1 MTEFAEVFVD
11 QGQDIRKTIEAFVIE
26 KGWKEVI
33 VVNAIGSVKDLILA
47 APIRNELPLKVGRTP
62 CYGAAEILS
71 FTGEIMVKDRMDPQ
85 LRQVYP
91 DTDSPLFIQH
101 PRQLR
106 QSRRTG
112 HGRRTLGRHS
122 LPEPASV
129 PSAVGM
135 KGMAYSPHRYGH
147 RPWKAGIA

>member
-1 MTEFAEVFVD
+1 MTDFAEVFID

-47 APIRNELPLKVGRTP
+47 APISNELPLKVGRTP

-71 FTGEIMVKDRMDPQ
+71 FTGEVMVKEKMDPQ

-91 DTDSPLFIQH
+91 DRDSPLFIH
-101 PRQLR
+101 IHASCARAGGLVMGGGLWGGTAFRSLR
-106 QSRRTG
+106 VF
-112 HGRRTLGRHS
+112 L
-122 LPEPASV
+122 
-129 PSAVGM
+129 
-135 KGMAYSPHRYGH
+135 
-147 RPWKAGIA
+147 RPVE

>member
-1 MTEFAEVFVD
+1 MTDFAEVFID

-47 APIRNELPLKVGRTP
+47 APISNELPLKVGRTP

-71 FTGEIMVKDRMDPQ
+71 FTGEVMVKEKMDPQ

-91 DTDSPLFIQH
+91 DMDSPLFIH
-101 PRQLR
+101 IHASCARAGGLVMGGGLWGGTAFRSLR
-106 QSRRTG
+106 VF
-112 HGRRTLGRHS
+112 L
-122 LPEPASV
+122 
-129 PSAVGM
+129 
-135 KGMAYSPHRYGH
+135 
-147 RPWKAGIA
+147 RPVE

>member
-47 APIRNELPLKVGRTP
+47 APISNELPLKVGRTP

-71 FTGEIMVKDRMDPQ
+71 FTGEIMVKERMDPQ

-91 DTDSPLFIQH
+91 DTDSPLFIHIHASCARAGGQVMGGGLWGGTAF
-101 PRQLR
+101 RSLR
-106 QSRRTG
+106 VF
-112 HGRRTLGRHS
+112 L
-122 LPEPASV
+122 
-129 PSAVGM
+129 
-135 KGMAYSPHRYGH
+135 
-147 RPWKAGIA
+147 RPIE

>member
-11 QGQDIRKTIEAFVIE
+11 QGQDIRKAIEAFVIE

-47 APIRNELPLKVGRTP
+47 APISNELPLKVGRTP

-71 FTGEIMVKDRMDPQ
+71 FTGEVMVKEKMDPQ

-91 DTDSPLFIQH
+91 DTDSPLFIH
-101 PRQLR
+101 IHASCARAGGLVMGGGLWGGTAFRSLR
-106 QSRRTG
+106 VF
-112 HGRRTLGRHS
+112 L
-122 LPEPASV
+122 
-129 PSAVGM
+129 
-135 KGMAYSPHRYGH
+135 
-147 RPWKAGIA
+147 RPIE

>member
-11 QGQDIRKTIEAFVIE
+11 QGQDIRKTIEAFIIE

-33 VVNAIGSVKDLILA
+33 VVTAIGSVKDLILA

-91 DTDSPLFIQH
+91 DTDSPLFIHIHASCARAGGQVMGGGLWGGTAF
-101 PRQLR
+101 RSLR
-106 QSRRTG
+106 VF
-112 HGRRTLGRHS
+112 L
-122 LPEPASV
+122 
-129 PSAVGM
+129 
-135 KGMAYSPHRYGH
+135 
-147 RPWKAGIA
+147 RPLE

>member
-1 MTEFAEVFVD
+1 MTDFAEVFID

-47 APIRNELPLKVGRTP
+47 APISNELPLKVGRTP

-71 FTGEIMVKDRMDPQ
+71 FTGEVMVKEKMDPQ

-91 DTDSPLFIQH
+91 DTDSPLFIH
-101 PRQLR
+101 IHASCARAGGLVMGGGLWGGTAFRSLR
-106 QSRRTG
+106 G
-112 HGRRTLGRHS
+112 FL
-122 LPEPASV
+122 
-129 PSAVGM
+129 
-135 KGMAYSPHRYGH
+135 
-147 RPWKAGIA
+147 RPVE

>member
-47 APIRNELPLKVGRTP
+47 APIRNERPLKVGRTP

-91 DTDSPLFIQH
+91 DTDSPLFIHIHASCARAGGQVMGGGLWGGTAF
-101 PRQLR
+101 RSLR
-106 QSRRTG
+106 VF
-112 HGRRTLGRHS
+112 L
-122 LPEPASV
+122 
-129 PSAVGM
+129 
-135 KGMAYSPHRYGH
+135 
-147 RPWKAGIA
+147 RPLE

>member
-11 QGQDIRKTIEAFVIE
+11 QGQDIRKTIEAFIIE

-91 DTDSPLFIQH
+91 DTDSPLFIHIHASCARAGGQVMGG
-101 PRQLR
+101 RLWGGTAFRSLR
-106 QSRRTG
+106 VF
-112 HGRRTLGRHS
+112 L
-122 LPEPASV
+122 
-129 PSAVGM
+129 
-135 KGMAYSPHRYGH
+135 
-147 RPWKAGIA
+147 RPIE

>member
-1 MTEFAEVFVD
+1 MTDFAEVFID

-47 APIRNELPLKVGRTP
+47 APISNELPLKVGRTP

-71 FTGEIMVKDRMDPQ
+71 FTGEVMVKEKMDPQ

-91 DTDSPLFIQH
+91 DTDSPLFIH
-101 PRQLR
+101 IHL
-106 QSRRTG
+106 
-112 HGRRTLGRHS
+112 
-122 LPEPASV
+122 
-129 PSAVGM
+129 
-135 KGMAYSPHRYGH
+135 
-147 RPWKAGIA
+147 

>member
-1 MTEFAEVFVD
+1 MTDFAEVFID

-47 APIRNELPLKVGRTP
+47 APISNELPLKLGRTP

-71 FTGEIMVKDRMDPQ
+71 FTGEVMVKEKMDPQ

-91 DTDSPLFIQH
+91 DTDSPLFIH
-101 PRQLR
+101 IHASCARAGGLVMGGGLWGGTAFRSLR
-106 QSRRTG
+106 VF
-112 HGRRTLGRHS
+112 L
-122 LPEPASV
+122 
-129 PSAVGM
+129 
-135 KGMAYSPHRYGH
+135 
-147 RPWKAGIA
+147 RPVE

>member
-1 MTEFAEVFVD
+1 MTDFAEVFID

-47 APIRNELPLKVGRTP
+47 APISNELPLKVGRTP

-71 FTGEIMVKDRMDPQ
+71 FTGEVMVKEKMDPQ

-91 DTDSPLFIQH
+91 DASCARAGGLVMGGGLWGGTAFRS
-101 PRQLR
+101 LR
-106 QSRRTG
+106 VF
-112 HGRRTLGRHS
+112 L
-122 LPEPASV
+122 
-129 PSAVGM
+129 
-135 KGMAYSPHRYGH
+135 
-147 RPWKAGIA
+147 RPVE

>member
-1 MTEFAEVFVD
+1 MTDFAEVFVD

-47 APIRNELPLKVGRTP
+47 APISNELPLKVGRTP

-71 FTGEIMVKDRMDPQ
+71 FTGEVMVKEKMDPQ

-91 DTDSPLFIQH
+91 DTDSPLFIH
-101 PRQLR
+101 IHASCARAGGLVMGGGLWGGTAFRGLR
-106 QSRRTG
+106 VF
-112 HGRRTLGRHS
+112 L
-122 LPEPASV
+122 
-129 PSAVGM
+129 
-135 KGMAYSPHRYGH
+135 
-147 RPWKAGIA
+147 RPVE

>member
-11 QGQDIRKTIEAFVIE
+11 QGQDIRKAIEAFVIE

-47 APIRNELPLKVGRTP
+47 APISNELPLKVGRTP

-71 FTGEIMVKDRMDPQ
+71 FTGEVMVKEKMDPQ

-91 DTDSPLFIQH
+91 DTDSPLFIH
-101 PRQLR
+101 IHASCARAGGLVMGGGLWGGTAFRSLR
-106 QSRRTG
+106 VF
-112 HGRRTLGRHS
+112 LW
-122 LPEPASV
+122 PVE
-129 PSAVGM
+129 
-135 KGMAYSPHRYGH
+135 
-147 RPWKAGIA
+147 

>member
-1 MTEFAEVFVD
+1 MTDFAEVFID

-47 APIRNELPLKVGRTP
+47 APISNELPLKVGRTP

-71 FTGEIMVKDRMDPQ
+71 STGEVMVKEKMDPQ

-91 DTDSPLFIQH
+91 DTDSPLFIH
-101 PRQLR
+101 IHASCARAGGLVMGGGLWGGTAFRSLR
-106 QSRRTG
+106 VF
-112 HGRRTLGRHS
+112 L
-122 LPEPASV
+122 
-129 PSAVGM
+129 
-135 KGMAYSPHRYGH
+135 
-147 RPWKAGIA
+147 RPVE

>member
-47 APIRNELPLKVGRTP
+47 APISNELPLKVGRTP

-71 FTGEIMVKDRMDPQ
+71 FTGEVMVKEKMDPQ

-91 DTDSPLFIQH
+91 DTDSPLFIH
-101 PRQLR
+101 IHASCARAGGLVMGGGLWGGTAFRSLR
-106 QSRRTG
+106 VF
-112 HGRRTLGRHS
+112 L
-122 LPEPASV
+122 
-129 PSAVGM
+129 
-135 KGMAYSPHRYGH
+135 
-147 RPWKAGIA
+147 RPVE

>member
-11 QGQDIRKTIEAFVIE
+11 QGQDIRKAIEAFVIE

-47 APIRNELPLKVGRTP
+47 APISNELPLKVGRTP

-71 FTGEIMVKDRMDPQ
+71 FTGEVMVKEKRDPQ

-91 DTDSPLFIQH
+91 DTDSPLFIH
-101 PRQLR
+101 IHASCARAGGLVMGGGLWGGTAFRSLR
-106 QSRRTG
+106 VF
-112 HGRRTLGRHS
+112 L
-122 LPEPASV
+122 
-129 PSAVGM
+129 
-135 KGMAYSPHRYGH
+135 
-147 RPWKAGIA
+147 RPVE

>member
-1 MTEFAEVFVD
+1 MTDFAEVFID

-47 APIRNELPLKVGRTP
+47 APISNELPLKVGRTS

-71 FTGEIMVKDRMDPQ
+71 FTGEVMVKEKMDPQ

-91 DTDSPLFIQH
+91 DTDSPLFIH
-101 PRQLR
+101 IHASCARAGGLVMGGGLWGGTAFRSLR
-106 QSRRTG
+106 VF
-112 HGRRTLGRHS
+112 L
-122 LPEPASV
+122 
-129 PSAVGM
+129 
-135 KGMAYSPHRYGH
+135 
-147 RPWKAGIA
+147 RPVE

>member
-11 QGQDIRKTIEAFVIE
+11 QGQDIRKAIEAFVIE

-47 APIRNELPLKVGRTP
+47 APISNELPLKVGRTP

-71 FTGEIMVKDRMDPQ
+71 FTGEVMVKEKMDPQ

-91 DTDSPLFIQH
+91 DTDSPLFIH
-101 PRQLR
+101 IHASCARAGGLVMGGGLWGGTAFRSLR
-106 QSRRTG
+106 VF
-112 HGRRTLGRHS
+112 L
-122 LPEPASV
+122 
-129 PSAVGM
+129 
-135 KGMAYSPHRYGH
+135 
-147 RPWKAGIA
+147 RPVE

>member
-11 QGQDIRKTIEAFVIE
+11 QGQDIRKTIEAFIIE

-47 APIRNELPLKVGRTP
+47 APISNELPLKVGRTP

-91 DTDSPLFIQH
+91 DTDSPLFIHIHASCARAGGQVMGGGLWGGTAF
-101 PRQLR
+101 RSLR
-106 QSRRTG
+106 VF
-112 HGRRTLGRHS
+112 L
-122 LPEPASV
+122 
-129 PSAVGM
+129 
-135 KGMAYSPHRYGH
+135 
-147 RPWKAGIA
+147 RPIE

>member
-47 APIRNELPLKVGRTP
+47 APISNELPLKVGRTP

-71 FTGEIMVKDRMDPQ
+71 FTGEIMVKERMDPQ

-91 DTDSPLFIQH
+91 DTDSPLFIHIHASCARAGGQVMGGGLWGGTAF
-101 PRQLR
+101 RSLR
-106 QSRRTG
+106 VF
-112 HGRRTLGRHS
+112 L
-122 LPEPASV
+122 
-129 PSAVGM
+129 
-135 KGMAYSPHRYGH
+135 
-147 RPWKAGIA
+147 RPLE

>member
-1 MTEFAEVFVD
+1 MDFAEVFVD

-47 APIRNELPLKVGRTP
+47 APISNELPLKVGRTP

-71 FTGEIMVKDRMDPQ
+71 FTGEVMVKEKMDSQ

-91 DTDSPLFIQH
+91 DTDSPLFIH
-101 PRQLR
+101 IHASCARAGGLVMGGGLWGGTAFRSLR
-106 QSRRTG
+106 VF
-112 HGRRTLGRHS
+112 L
-122 LPEPASV
+122 
-129 PSAVGM
+129 
-135 KGMAYSPHRYGH
+135 
-147 RPWKAGIA
+147 RPVE

>member
-1 MTEFAEVFVD
+1 MTDFAEVFID

-47 APIRNELPLKVGRTP
+47 APISNELPLKVGRTP

-71 FTGEIMVKDRMDPQ
+71 FTGEVMVKEKMDPQ

-91 DTDSPLFIQH
+91 DTDIPLFIH
-101 PRQLR
+101 IHASCARAGGLVMGGGLWGGTAFRSLR
-106 QSRRTG
+106 VF
-112 HGRRTLGRHS
+112 L
-122 LPEPASV
+122 
-129 PSAVGM
+129 
-135 KGMAYSPHRYGH
+135 
-147 RPWKAGIA
+147 RPVE

>member
-33 VVNAIGSVKDLILA
+33 VVNDIGSVKDLILA
-47 APIRNELPLKVGRTP
+47 APISNELPLKVGRTP

-71 FTGEIMVKDRMDPQ
+71 FTGEIMVKERMDPQ

-91 DTDSPLFIQH
+91 DTDSPLFIHIHASCARAGGQVMGGGLWGGTAF
-101 PRQLR
+101 RSLR
-106 QSRRTG
+106 VF
-112 HGRRTLGRHS
+112 L
-122 LPEPASV
+122 
-129 PSAVGM
+129 
-135 KGMAYSPHRYGH
+135 
-147 RPWKAGIA
+147 RPLE

>member
-1 MTEFAEVFVD
+1 MTDFAEVFID

-47 APIRNELPLKVGRTP
+47 APISNELPLKVGRTP

-71 FTGEIMVKDRMDPQ
+71 FTGEVMIKEKMDPQ

-91 DTDSPLFIQH
+91 DTDSPLFIH
-101 PRQLR
+101 IHASCARAGGLVMGGGLWGGTAFRSLR
-106 QSRRTG
+106 VF
-112 HGRRTLGRHS
+112 L
-122 LPEPASV
+122 
-129 PSAVGM
+129 
-135 KGMAYSPHRYGH
+135 
-147 RPWKAGIA
+147 RPVE

>member
-1 MTEFAEVFVD
+1 MTDFAEVFID

-47 APIRNELPLKVGRTP
+47 APISNELPLKVGRTP

-71 FTGEIMVKDRMDPQ
+71 FTGEVMVKEKMDPQ

-91 DTDSPLFIQH
+91 DTDSPLFIH
-101 PRQLR
+101 IHASCARAGGLVMGGGLWGSTAFRSLR
-106 QSRRTG
+106 VF
-112 HGRRTLGRHS
+112 L
-122 LPEPASV
+122 
-129 PSAVGM
+129 
-135 KGMAYSPHRYGH
+135 
-147 RPWKAGIA
+147 RPVE

>member
-91 DTDSPLFIQH
+91 DTDSPLFIHIHASCARAGGQVMGGGLWGGTAF
-101 PRQLR
+101 RSLR
-106 QSRRTG
+106 VF
-112 HGRRTLGRHS
+112 L
-122 LPEPASV
+122 
-129 PSAVGM
+129 
-135 KGMAYSPHRYGH
+135 
-147 RPWKAGIA
+147 RPLE

>member
-1 MTEFAEVFVD
+1 MTDFAEVFID

-47 APIRNELPLKVGRTP
+47 APISNELPLKVGRTP

-71 FTGEIMVKDRMDPQ
+71 FTGEVMVKEKMDPQ

-91 DTDSPLFIQH
+91 DTDSPLFIH
-101 PRQLR
+101 IHASCARAGGLVMGGGLWGGTAFRSLR
-106 QSRRTG
+106 VF
-112 HGRRTLGRHS
+112 L
-122 LPEPASV
+122 
-129 PSAVGM
+129 
-135 KGMAYSPHRYGH
+135 
-147 RPWKAGIA
+147 RPVD

>member
-1 MTEFAEVFVD
+1 MTDFAEVFID

-47 APIRNELPLKVGRTP
+47 APISNELPLKVGRTP

-71 FTGEIMVKDRMDPQ
+71 FTGEVMVKEKMDPQ

-91 DTDSPLFIQH
+91 DTDSPLFIH
-101 PRQLR
+101 IHASCARAGGLVMGGGLWGGTAFRSLR
-106 QSRRTG
+106 VF
-112 HGRRTLGRHS
+112 L
-122 LPEPASV
+122 
-129 PSAVGM
+129 
-135 KGMAYSPHRYGH
+135 
-147 RPWKAGIA
+147 RPVE

>member
-1 MTEFAEVFVD
+1 MTDFAEVFID

-47 APIRNELPLKVGRTP
+47 APISNELPLKVGRTP

-71 FTGEIMVKDRMDPQ
+71 LTGEVMVKEKMDPQ

-91 DTDSPLFIQH
+91 DTDSPLFIH
-101 PRQLR
+101 IHASCARAGGLVMGGGLWGGTAFRSLR
-106 QSRRTG
+106 VF
-112 HGRRTLGRHS
+112 L
-122 LPEPASV
+122 
-129 PSAVGM
+129 
-135 KGMAYSPHRYGH
+135 
-147 RPWKAGIA
+147 RPVE